1 MKDAE
6 ETEGELV
13 SRVRSEKI
21 RKWLVYAERD
31 GKDED
36 DAN

>member
-6 ETEGELV
+6 ETEGKLV
-13 SRVRSEKI
+13 SPVRLGKI
-21 RKWLVYAERD
+21 RKWLVYAKRD